1 MLRNHSNN
9 YNNTSLQI
17 HLMFHS
23 SLVWIRLIIRKSA
36 NEMQYIWLYL
46 SYKIMFYIS
55 ITNLCTWAKPLFIN
69 ATYTED
75 FNVFIFMWSK
85 EKQNIHTNKLD
96 TSLSFLTAYMQM
108 ESIALNV
115 VRHRKMTTL
124 DIGRNFR
131 RLISQKLKV
140 QWGSP
145 EAIESRGGMTE
156 FHHLLVMFRQ
166 KHNVLACYSS

>member
-1 MLRNHSNN
+1 
-9 YNNTSLQI
+9 
-17 HLMFHS
+17 
-23 SLVWIRLIIRKSA
+23 
-36 NEMQYIWLYL
+36 
-46 SYKIMFYIS
+46 
-55 ITNLCTWAKPLFIN
+55 
-69 ATYTED
+69 
-75 FNVFIFMWSK
+75 
-85 EKQNIHTNKLD
+85 
-96 TSLSFLTAYMQM
+96 MQM

-124 DIGRNFR
+124 GIGRNFR
-131 RLISQKLKV
+131 GLISQKLKV